1 MIAFHRVKK
10 SPLITGIVD
19 RIKINSESE
28 LPHTFCKLHVS
39 TYFTSVSF
47 ISRIAQIW
55 INLYWQHVCI
65 QRLPRTQTSLSLDEN
80 VLAKEGGKRQWARL
94 LPSVPF
100 PWSLAVHH
108 QSLACTLR
116 KTNHLRRRLI
126 QRCCERGP
134 KSQLAKEMSG
144 RGRRSREKRET
155 KESEI
160 LVSQIFYNFFL
171 FIFFFS
177 CFTL

>member
-1 MIAFHRVKK
+1 MDK
-10 SPLITGIVD
+10 
-19 RIKINSESE
+19 
-28 LPHTFCKLHVS
+28 
-39 TYFTSVSF
+39 
-47 ISRIAQIW
+47 
-55 INLYWQHVCI
+55 
-65 QRLPRTQTSLSLDEN
+65 SLSATCRLYSDCLVPRRLSLEEN
-80 VLAKEGGKRQWARL
+80 VRAKQGGKETTAET
-94 LPSVPF
+94 VPF

-108 QSLACTLR
+108 QSLASTLR
-116 KTNHLRRRLI
+116 KTKHLSRRLK

-171 FIFFFS
+171 FIFFFNY
-177 CFTL
+177 FTLYIYFSILFYPRHLPMTHEI

>member
-1 MIAFHRVKK
+1 M
-10 SPLITGIVD
+10 S
-19 RIKINSESE
+19 
-28 LPHTFCKLHVS
+28 
-39 TYFTSVSF
+39 
-47 ISRIAQIW
+47 
-55 INLYWQHVCI
+55 LYSDCLV
-65 QRLPRTQTSLSLDEN
+65 PRRLSLEEN
-80 VLAKEGGKRQWARL
+80 VRAKQGGKETTAET
-94 LPSVPF
+94 VPF

-108 QSLACTLR
+108 QSLASTLR
-116 KTNHLRRRLI
+116 KTKHLSRRLK

-171 FIFFFS
+171 FIFFFNY
-177 CFTL
+177 FTLYIYFSILFYPRHLPMTHEI

>member
-1 MIAFHRVKK
+1 M
-10 SPLITGIVD
+10 S
-19 RIKINSESE
+19 
-28 LPHTFCKLHVS
+28 
-39 TYFTSVSF
+39 
-47 ISRIAQIW
+47 
-55 INLYWQHVCI
+55 LYSDCLV
-65 QRLPRTQTSLSLDEN
+65 PRRLSLEEN
-80 VLAKEGGKRQWARL
+80 VRAKQGGKETTAET
-94 LPSVPF
+94 VPF

-108 QSLACTLR
+108 QSLASTLR
-116 KTNHLRRRLI
+116 KTKHLSRRLK

-171 FIFFFS
+171 FIFFFNY
-177 CFTL
+177 FKL